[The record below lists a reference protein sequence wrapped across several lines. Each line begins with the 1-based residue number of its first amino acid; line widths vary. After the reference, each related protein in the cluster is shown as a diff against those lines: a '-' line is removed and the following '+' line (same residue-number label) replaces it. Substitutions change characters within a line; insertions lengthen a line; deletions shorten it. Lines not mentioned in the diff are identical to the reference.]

1 MYWMHIEGDTSIAI
15 NPNSVTCTNFLMGG
29 QYYPGK
35 DKQRLHNR
43 RRTLWYRIF
52 FSSSYRRG
60 LSVLVLA
67 YILLFYIL
75 NPGFNMVLHYGKILA
90 RHPGPGNMDVDGIT
104 EPVLLGA
111 TKTNYICR
119 WYTTSDPP
127 HKRYFVNTIIGCYN
141 KFWSMLQ
148 QYPNFLSK
156 FKR

>member
-1 MYWMHIEGDTSIAI
+1 MKLTTFTTISMLLAI
-15 NPNSVTCTNFLMGG
+15 IF
-29 QYYPGK
+29 
-35 DKQRLHNR
+35 DK
-43 RRTLWYRIF
+43 T
-52 FSSSYRRG
+52 
-60 LSVLVLA
+60 
-67 YILLFYIL
+67 
-75 NPGFNMVLHYGKILA
+75 
-90 RHPGPGNMDVDGIT
+90 IT